1 MSFDDGNLRPVS
13 LTSGIAGFD
22 DGALKPVSEP
32 EKNSALRRVVGDT
45 LVSVAKGVVGVPE
58 AAIGLADIPT
68 FGAAGKFFEN
78 TGVRTGD
85 AKKVIESWYS
95 DDQKKANERVANAD
109 GFVGTGKAMLDSPST
124 IAQTAVE
131 SVPLMLGGG
140 AVARGMI
147 ESGAKL
153 SPLAAGA
160 IGEGAVSAG
169 SMAESVR
176 QQTDDGL
183 LTPKQSAASLA
194 AGVGTGVIGLG
205 GATVAKKLGIGEV
218 DTLLAGGSRPDGK
231 GVVRS
236 AAEGAVVEGALQ
248 EMPQSMQEQ
257 AFQNI
262 ATDRPVTE
270 GVGASAAAGLLA
282 GGVIGGVAGP
292 LGREKPAAEYGAQA
306 PGVQPQEQPV
316 PAAPAGGALSRAA
329 ALLPAP
335 EAPLALPAPE
345 QVTYVDGNG
354 VAQNIGPVRNV
365 DGEMRPEPQAR
376 VPSRAPVDMAGGRG
390 MYSQAPEGTQVDTI
404 PAEEQRRIDRQQV
417 EAIEQ
422 ERADRLAAARV
433 DEANRAA
440 AEVIQLRR
448 EQNQPDPEF
457 TLPRGLELADKE
469 NHGRWLNE
477 GYRGSV
483 EALIAQLEKGGGV
496 AYVRDKHDRI
506 VGRTP
511 SSNPMWWQNMDTSVK
526 PGSVEEGRRI
536 VDKALEG
543 KSLGPKQARFVAAMM
558 DIVDDIRLPPQQ
570 AEQNRA
576 ILQELEWAASG
587 EAARNQADVE
597 KGGRLYDVEA
607 QDDAELYAYLDGKV
621 EPFRL
626 SDLTPDE
633 VEQIRAELI
642 MLDDTSAATA
652 AAGNNNDTEE
662 SFDGTNQ
669 GAGQAGSRVPA
680 QARVPVDRRDDQE
693 TAAGP
698 EGQSGQEFLTT
709 YTEQDLQRRAADQ
722 ARQDANAA
730 EEQSKSKADDLRDS
744 FTLTGSDRAADVG
757 AAAGQ
762 GDLLSGQQS
771 PVTKPALIAGADIDG
786 DWTSFSPESGT
797 LQVPRADMPQ
807 IKAEHRGAM
816 VNFLNARNV
825 SHEQVEVP
833 AADLK
838 PTQAE
843 FSRKKVAKAKKF
855 DGGDRSILISSD
867 GHVLDGH
874 HQWMAKRD
882 EGDAVKA
889 IRLNAPIAELLP
901 LAHEFPS
908 SQTAEGA
915 ADANQPSRSRANQN
929 EDLQAL
935 AARAAAYEQWKQE
948 QKSDRAAQPDPEP
961 VSKKLGKGRRK
972 QTEAMA
978 AQADYFTPGNVVKSY
993 DGHDRVVS
1001 YTPPDSEGRWSVT
1014 VRAVRKDGDSWVD
1027 VEGQTNRTH
1036 MTPPDAR
1043 NLKSGPVGTVP
1054 VQSANADVT
1063 QQLSEMNQDDL
1074 AALIDEVAAETAAP
1088 ETSKPKAKRSR
1099 KAVTAEGK
1107 PRVRKTTTKA
1117 ERTDISSEQDV
1128 SRTAGEIAKS
1138 LGVNMSGA
1146 GMNALEGLTK
1156 LFGGP
1161 GRLNSGLSFDEE
1173 TYAKAKPHFAAAL
1186 ADIQA
1191 AGKDLRDFIRA
1202 LVGQFGDGVKPYI
1215 LRFAQDIREEQAG
1228 ERTDQRLEPDSAEDA
1243 EQGTGGDPVQE
1254 EPAGGG
1260 RGAGQLGDQA
1270 SGQGGPDAAAGVSG
1284 RGAAASGERGD
1295 SPVDGSEPGLE
1306 GSNAGTADGSRGRP
1320 SSTGGLFAER
1330 DTDAA
1335 AGRVVESAVSAP
1347 AKANIKASNSP
1358 GTVAEIKAQM
1368 PFLTDGQVADIVF
1381 AEQRLMKPDGH
1392 GVLFTN
1398 GTGTGKTFTGLGIV
1412 ARSVARGKDSILII
1426 TPKQTINDAWVKA
1439 GKLFFGVDI
1448 TPLQSTSDNGGT
1460 GVVVATYA
1468 NVGDNP
1474 SLARRE
1480 WDLVIPDEAHYLSS
1494 AEDGSETKALAV
1506 LRALTRRRGTSR
1518 ALVNL
1523 REHEL
1528 VAEMKA
1534 LRESAKA
1541 RREGD
1546 NQQGWFKAAEE
1557 EEAADAIQERLTALY
1572 DQEEQKAKQ
1581 LKQEDK
1587 PRGVFLSAT
1596 PFAYEKNVQWAQ
1608 EFLFDW
1614 GVDEDGGGSYNSGGQ
1629 YERFMMQHF
1638 GYRMRYNKLTAP
1650 DANVDRGL
1658 MQRAFNAW
1666 LKKEGALSSR
1676 ALDSK
1681 FDYDRRFVTV
1691 DSSIGRRVDEALKWL
1706 WDQSSSS
1713 SDNDDDVRYA
1723 FQNLNDRISKES
1735 FNYHARMYFLEAIKG
1750 KEAVPYI
1757 RAHLDAGR
1765 KVLVMHD
1772 FKKGGVANPFRLS
1785 PGDDTERKAYR
1796 QFAETF
1802 PDLISAFDY
1811 LPSPITQLTRA
1822 FPDALV
1828 YNGSVSAKNRIAL
1841 QNLFNSD
1848 ADDAPRVIIAQGD
1861 AMREGVSIHDTSGKF
1876 MRVLVHLGM
1885 PVKPTAAIQQ
1895 EGRIYRTGQASDA
1908 LFRYFTI
1915 GTSWERSA
1923 FASTIAGRAGTA
1935 ENLAMGEQARGL
1947 KQAFIT
1953 AYENAGSY
1961 EPGYEGEG
1969 KGGKADDLEAAA
1981 ALTPWDSAKSFYFGT
1996 KKQGKG
2002 RSARGREGLD
2012 YFATPEPVGLKMVEW
2027 ADIRGGESVLE
2038 PSVGH
2043 GAIGRWFPENSRVRA
2058 IEQSADLASRAALHV
2073 NGDIVHGRFE
2083 DHNIVNKYD
2092 AIVMNPPYGLGGAV
2106 AIPHLIKA
2114 TEHLREGGRVVALIP
2129 TGPAAD
2135 KRFEKWFY
2143 GQDGSGKSLAPNLHL
2158 VGDVRMPRVTFER
2171 AGTEV
2176 PTRIVVIEK
2185 AGKETADKVADTRVI
2200 DLANADSIEALF
2212 DRLEN
2217 IEMAARAKPIEA
2229 EAEQTAPAKSVEPK
2243 QSYAEKAAAETDK
2256 YVTDAPVIEHVTGK
2270 GKVLRGVIVRDLSV
2284 NEVKDKFYKYAF
2296 KKDGGVF
2303 LREEF
2308 IERPDS
2314 PMMQLRGAPRVR
2326 RFIDRGTVEQVA
2338 IRKMG
2343 KSTVARQFRFVSFSE
2358 LPPEILDAVAAQG
2371 MKPEEVRAI
2380 HWRGKTYLVD
2390 DRFRSEKDAAQ
2401 AMFHEHYAHYG
2412 LRAKYGA
2419 ELRFALGKMLRGVG
2433 GLDGVKRLA
2442 ASQGI
2447 DLELYEAGMKK
2458 DRRISAEQRS
2468 LVMMEELL
2476 AHMAE
2481 STGSLKRVL
2490 QEFVGLVRNWLRSVN
2505 YPGMAELGVTDLAYE
2520 LKMARRASME
2530 VGSGDRGDAPQF
2542 SLSGM
2547 LDSAADVAAA
2557 YGGYPAWQAARAA
2570 GRTKLNYRQ
2579 WVQVRTPEFKA
2590 WFGDWENGAQEA
2602 GTVRHVRRDR
2612 AGPEQGA
2619 AADSKTAGRR
2629 DNGGR
2634 VGTVLHRAG
2643 TLTDPET
2650 GEPRVFYHGTSDDIT
2665 AFDLNHP
2672 NRKDVGWLGRG
2683 VYVASDAR
2691 LASTYANIKGGS
2703 DSPNVMPL
2711 FVRSV
2716 GGLYAATLE
2725 DKKKGSR
2732 TSQSGVDRAT
2742 QGLLDRG
2749 LDGAYLEFPDGTI
2762 ELATFDP
2769 TNVKSATGNNGG
2781 FDGGTADIRFSL
2793 AADDAVTEEALR
2805 KLGLLPEAAK
2815 SLTERVKAMTR
2826 EEVRGLLDAWGKR
2839 SEEGLFDGLNGIK
2852 KAEEAVGVTDPNK
2865 QGYVSARLATGVADV
2880 MHAVMHYGAPEWQ
2893 DGIIGARADTK
2904 GLLDI
2909 LADLG
2914 AENLQDW
2921 LGWVGGQRAK
2931 MLKDQGRENNL
2942 SDAEIAELIGLGKGK
2957 EQLFESV
2964 YQEYAKI
2971 NEAVLDVAQGA
2982 GLLEQGAREKW
2993 ATDYYVPF
3001 YRVDDEGLF
3010 SAPRGKKGLSHQS
3023 AGIKA
3028 LKGGNLP
3035 TNDLLENILT
3045 NWTRRIDAS
3054 LKNKAL
3060 LEVVDNLKGSEFLTD
3075 ESVRYTQAI
3084 VPRAELAKRIRKDR
3098 KTLAAVSNML
3108 GMPEGSTAI
3117 KVAGELMKPENKG
3130 FEKLWAATAPSDP
3143 DIIRVQRGGRNEY
3156 YKVNDESLLRGLKH
3170 MAGSTF
3176 NDPVTRIGRA
3186 FKRLLTT
3193 GVTAAPDFILRNFIR
3208 DAAHAWVINKDGYK
3222 FGVDSLKGLRQAFA
3236 QDSDYRDLMFAGSSF
3251 QGGYVHGNDPEAAA
3265 HIVRRALDK
3274 KGLTKGQRESYMQS
3288 LVTSPAQMA
3297 GLLKQ
3302 GWEKYR
3308 EGADR
3313 VENSQRLATYKA
3325 ALAAGKSRRQ
3335 AAYEAKDLMDYSLR
3349 GNFAAA
3355 QWFTDVVP
3363 FLNARMQGLYKLG
3376 RAMKGDRSAI
3386 AKEVALKGAYLAAF
3400 SLLLAAMNG
3409 DDDRY
3414 KELPEWDKDMNW
3426 HLWLGDQHFRIPKP
3440 FELGLIFGTIPE
3452 RMLLAATGE
3461 QTGGQLTKAV
3471 ARGVFETLAFNPVP
3485 QFYQPIREVQANRD
3499 FFRDRPIENMA
3510 DEGKLPAARYD
3521 DRTSAIGKA
3530 LGQLTGPALGI
3541 SPKQLDHLVQGY
3553 TGTLGGYVLS
3563 LSSLVADLGNPGERP
3578 DSSASRWPVL
3588 KVLYGGSDPRSTQ
3601 YHTDFYDML
3610 SEADQIYRTVRSYRE
3625 EGRMEEAA
3633 ALMSDQADKLKHR
3646 RALGMARQQFGAIR
3660 KRMGEI
3666 YDDSRMSGAEKR
3678 RQLNALQLQSNEIA
3692 ARMVRLAGADF

>member
-1 MSFDDGNLRPVS
+1 MAFDDGNLRPVS

-32 EKNSALRRVVGDT
+32 EKNSALRRAVGDT
-45 LVSVAKGVVGVPE
+45 MVTLGQGIVDVPE
-58 AAIGLADIPT
+58 IAIGLADIPT
-68 FGAAGKFFEN
+68 FGAAGKFVEN
-78 TGVRTGD
+78 TGIRTAE

-95 DDQKKANERVANAD
+95 DDQKKANERVENAD
-109 GFVGTGKAMLDSPST
+109 GFVGTGQAMLDNPST
-124 IAQTAVE
+124 ILQTAVR
-131 SVPLMLGGG
+131 SVPAMLGGG
-140 AVARGMI
+140 AVARGLI
-147 ESGAKL
+147 GSGAKL

-183 LTPKQSAASLA
+183 LTPKQAAASIA
-194 AGVGTGVIGLG
+194 AGVGTGAIGFG

-257 AFQNI
+257 AFQNV

-292 LGREKPAAEYGAQA
+292 LGREKPAAEDGTQD
-306 PGVQPQEQPV
+306 PGVQPEDQPT

-335 EAPLALPAPE
+335 AEPLALPAPE

-376 VPSRAPVDMAGGRG
+376 VPAMAPVDVAGGRG
-390 MYSQAPEGTQVDTI
+390 MFAQAPEGTRVDTI

-440 AEVIQLRR
+440 AEIIQLRR

-457 TLPRGLELADKE
+457 TLPRGLELADKD

-477 GYRGSV
+477 TYRGSV
-483 EALIAQLEKGGGV
+483 QALIAQLEKGGGV

-536 VDKALEG
+536 VNKALEG

-597 KGGRLYDVEA
+597 KGGRLYDVDA

-626 SDLTPDE
+626 SDLMPDE
-633 VEQIRAELI
+633 VEQIRVELI
-642 MLDDTSAATA
+642 MLDDTSEQTA
-652 AAGNNNDTEE
+652 AAGDNNDTEE
-662 SFDGTNQ
+662 SFNGTNQ
-669 GAGQAGSRVPA
+669 RAGETGGEVPA
-680 QARVPVDRRDDQE
+680 REGIQSNGQGLQEDRGTVPSGRQPDSFELE
-693 TAAGP
+693 T
-698 EGQSGQEFLTT
+698 QT
-709 YTEQDLQRRAADQ
+709 
-722 ARQDANAA
+722 
-730 EEQSKSKADDLRDS
+730 EEQLAAQAEAQRQREKADAEAGRQEEQRVDADRQRDA
-744 FTLTGSDRAADVG
+744 FNLTGSDRAADVG

-762 GDLLSGQQS
+762 GDLL
-771 PVTKPALIAGADIDG
+771 
-786 DWTSFSPESGT
+786 TSSTP
-797 LQVPRADMPQ
+797 
-807 IKAEHRGAM
+807 
-816 VNFLNARNV
+816 
-825 SHEQVEVP
+825 
-833 AADLK
+833 
-838 PTQAE
+838 
-843 FSRKKVAKAKKF
+843 
-855 DGGDRSILISSD
+855 
-867 GHVLDGH
+867 
-874 HQWMAKRD
+874 
-882 EGDAVKA
+882 
-889 IRLNAPIAELLP
+889 
-901 LAHEFPS
+901 
-908 SQTAEGA
+908 
-915 ADANQPSRSRANQN
+915 
-929 EDLQAL
+929 
-935 AARAAAYEQWKQE
+935 
-948 QKSDRAAQPDPEP
+948 AQPAPTEKAQAQSSAGVTIRSGDKFTSNPNNP
-961 VSKKLGKGRRK
+961 VKGKFAAFHGEQMLSPAWRDTR
-972 QTEAMA
+972 EE
-978 AQADYFTPGNVVKSY
+978 AQADGASVAADTEATPRPAAKPKKASKGRSKQSELYADMADYFAPGNVVKSY

-1027 VEGQTNRTH
+1027 VDGQANRTH

-1054 VQSANADVT
+1054 AQSATANVT

-1088 ETSKPKAKRSR
+1088 ETSKPKAKRSK
-1099 KAVTAEGK
+1099 KAVTAAGK
-1107 PRVRKTTTKA
+1107 PRVRKTATKA

-1138 LGVNMSGA
+1138 LGVNMSSA

-1270 SGQGGPDAAAGVSG
+1270 GGQGGPDAAAGVSG

-1306 GSNAGTADGSRGRP
+1306 GSNAGAADGSRGRP

-1368 PFLTDGQVADIVF
+1368 PFLTDGQVDDIVF
-1381 AEQRLMKPDGH
+1381 AERRLMKPEGY

-1398 GTGTGKTFTGLGIV
+1398 GTGTGKTFTGLGVV
-1412 ARSVARGKDSILII
+1412 ARSVARGKDNILII

-1439 GKLFFGVDI
+1439 GEQFFGVKI
-1448 TPLQSTSDNGGT
+1448 TPLESTSDNGGS

-1474 SLARRE
+1474 SLAQRE
-1480 WDLVIPDEAHYLSS
+1480 WDMVISDEAHYLSS

-1528 VAEMKA
+1528 VAEMKE
-1534 LRESAKA
+1534 LRASAKA

-1546 NQQGWFKAAEE
+1546 NQQGWYKAAEE
-1557 EEAADAIQERLTALY
+1557 EEAADAIQERLSALY

-1581 LKQEDK
+1581 LKPEDK

-1614 GVDEDGGGSYNSGGQ
+1614 GVDEGSGGGYNSGGR
-1629 YERFMMQHF
+1629 YEQFMMQHF

-1713 SDNDDDVRYA
+1713 SNNDDDMRYA
-1723 FQNLNDRISKES
+1723 FQQLNDRISKES

-1785 PGDDTERKAYR
+1785 PGDDAERKAYR
-1796 QFAETF
+1796 QFADTF

-1828 YNGSVSAKNRIAL
+1828 YNGSVTAKNRIEL
-1841 QNLFNSD
+1841 QNRFNSD
-1848 ADDAPRVIIAQGD
+1848 DDDAPRVIIAQGD

-1969 KGGKADDLEAAA
+1969 KGGKAADIEAAT

-2002 RSARGREGLD
+2002 RSARGREGQD

-2217 IEMAARAKPIEA
+2217 IEMAPRAKPVEA
-2229 EAEQTAPAKSVEPK
+2229 EAEQTAPTKSIEPK
-2243 QSYAEKAAAETDK
+2243 PSYAEKAAAETDK

-2284 NEVKDKFYKYAF
+2284 SEVKDKFYKYAF

-2314 PMMQLRGAPRVR
+2314 PMMQLRGATRVR

-2433 GLDGVKRLA
+2433 GLDGVKQLA

-2481 STGSLKRVL
+2481 STGSLKSVL

-2520 LKMARRASME
+2520 LKMARRASVE
-2530 VGSGDRGDAPQF
+2530 AGRNDGGNAPQF
-2542 SLSGM
+2542 SLS
-2547 LDSAADVAAA
+2547 A
-2557 YGGYPAWQAARAA
+2557 
-2570 GRTKLNYRQ
+2570 
-2579 WVQVRTPEFKA
+2579 
-2590 WFGDWENGAQEA
+2590 
-2602 GTVRHVRRDR
+2602 
-2612 AGPEQGA
+2612 
-2619 AADSKTAGRR
+2619 
-2629 DNGGR
+2629 
-2634 VGTVLHRAG
+2634 
-2643 TLTDPET
+2643 
-2650 GEPRVFYHGTSDDIT
+2650 
-2665 AFDLNHP
+2665 
-2672 NRKDVGWLGRG
+2672 
-2683 VYVASDAR
+2683 
-2691 LASTYANIKGGS
+2691 ASTNQT
-2703 DSPNVMPL
+2703 D
-2711 FVRSV
+2711 
-2716 GGLYAATLE
+2716 AT
-2725 DKKKGSR
+2725 D
-2732 TSQSGVDRAT
+2732 GV
-2742 QGLLDRG
+2742 
-2749 LDGAYLEFPDGTI
+2749 
-2762 ELATFDP
+2762 
-2769 TNVKSATGNNGG
+2769 
-2781 FDGGTADIRFSL
+2781 RFSL

-2815 SLTERVKAMTR
+2815 SLAERVKEMTR
-2826 EEVRGLLDAWGKR
+2826 EEMRSLLDAWGKR

-2982 GLLEQGAREKW
+2982 GLLEQDAREKW
-2993 ATDYYVPF
+2993 VTDYYVPF

-3010 SAPRGKKGLSHQS
+3010 FAPRGKKGLSHQS

-3028 LKGGNLP
+3028 LKGGALP

-3060 LEVVDNLKGSEFLTD
+3060 LEVVDNLKGSDFLTD
-3075 ESVRYTQAI
+3075 ESIRYTQAI

-3117 KVAGELMKPENKG
+3117 KVASELMKPENKG

-3222 FGVDSLKGLRQAFA
+3222 FGIDSLKGLRQAFA

-3510 DEGKLPAARYD
+3510 DEGKLPEARYD

-3633 ALMSDQADKLKHR
+3633 ALMADQSDKLKHR

-3666 YDDSRMSGAEKR
+3666 YDDPRMSGAEKR